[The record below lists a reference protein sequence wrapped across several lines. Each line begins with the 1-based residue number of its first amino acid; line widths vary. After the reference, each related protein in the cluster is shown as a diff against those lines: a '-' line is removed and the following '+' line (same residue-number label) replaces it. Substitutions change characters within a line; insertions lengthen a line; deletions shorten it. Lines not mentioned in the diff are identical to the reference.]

1 MIVPAARAA
10 AAIGAGAGPEVVTPS
25 VNMTITRALDEPGS
39 NSACAFLNA
48 SPWFVPPPA
57 SIASTASFSCETEW
71 FSLRDACAAALEPY
85 DIYPEPYSDY
95 YSFSAG
101 EGSVLLLEVKEDRA
115 RDISFY
121 AAEQGGEGYALGGL
135 LYTMGPENKPL
146 VIELPFD
153 GELSAYFISFEDEN
167 GEVRR
172 LLLQMG
178 GIDPAEGCPY
188 TLTEMD

>member
-1 MIVPAARAA
+1 MCIRD
-10 AAIGAGAGPEVVTPS
+10 
-25 VNMTITRALDEPGS
+25 RY
-39 NSACAFLNA
+39 SA
-48 SPWFVPPPA
+48 
-57 SIASTASFSCETEW
+57 FSCETEW

-178 GIDPAEGCPY
+178 GLDPAEGCPY

>member
-1 MIVPAARAA
+1 M
-10 AAIGAGAGPEVVTPS
+10 
-25 VNMTITRALDEPGS
+25 
-39 NSACAFLNA
+39 
-48 SPWFVPPPA
+48 
-57 SIASTASFSCETEW
+57 
-71 FSLRDACAAALEPY
+71 
-85 DIYPEPYSDY
+85 
-95 YSFSAG
+95 
-101 EGSVLLLEVKEDRA
+101 LLLEVKEDRA

-121 AAEQGGEGYALGGL
+121 TAEQGGEGYALGGL

-178 GIDPAEGCPY
+178 GLDPAEGCPY